1 MVPVVNGP
9 LEPGCLSLACRA
21 SRVQALLAVS
31 RDAVLLV
38 RHADRIVVAVNPVA
52 ERLYGV
58 ERLGQP
64 GEVRY
69 DDLVTDR
76 HAVQD
81 IFEQHRTHVPLR
93 YHLRADGA
101 RFPVEIAIHW
111 FVDMEGVELGCFGV
125 RDLSREE
132 EDSRRLRAAEN
143 SYRAIFRAAPFPVL
157 LLDRR
162 GVVSD
167 ANEAALALYRHSLA
181 TLVGQPVAALLQDE
195 RQARRYF
202 RAPHWHDAGQ
212 WHRRRDGEPFLADVD
227 VSMLRL
233 SVDVHAMVVLRD
245 VTEERALLA
254 RVQASEARWRFAL
267 EGHGDALWEWDLVR
281 GVFDVSR
288 TLGEWLGRLPDPHEQ
303 VPAYW
308 GERVHAGDRDR
319 LMRALVA
326 HLKGETALIDIEVR
340 LRLHDSDSRWVWLR
354 GRVMERSPAGRALRL
369 IGSVRDVHD
378 QKAQAEALA
387 QWREQVQ
394 HAARLTSMT
403 EMAAALAHELNQP
416 LTAIRNFSAATLRR
430 LDKEALRD
438 TTEVRRAVQLIADE
452 AMRAGR
458 IMQHIR
464 GVVRRDRIHCAPVRL
479 DELVERV
486 RHLAELQARRL
497 GATIDLQLD
506 ATLPPVR
513 ADRVLAEQLLL
524 NLVRNGLEAMHV
536 VGGERRLVIATAVA
550 DAGFAEVS
558 VHDCGSG
565 LPTDPA
571 IDIYTPFVTT
581 KDDGLGMGLA
591 ICRSIVESHQGHLWA
606 ESRPGGGTVFRFT
619 LPLAAP
625 AEEPV
630 PCR

>member
-1 MVPVVNGP
+1 M
-9 LEPGCLSLACRA
+9 
-21 SRVQALLAVS
+21 QALLAVS

-38 RHADRIVVAVNPVA
+38 RHADRVIVAANPVA
-52 ERLYGV
+52 ERLYGP
-58 ERLGQP
+58 ERVGP
-64 GEVRY
+64 SGAARY

-76 HAVQD
+76 HAVPD
-81 IFEQHRTHVPLR
+81 IFDQHRTHVPLR

-101 RFPVEIAIHW
+101 RFPVEMSIHW
-111 FVDMEGVELGCFGV
+111 FTDLDGSELGCFGV

-132 EDSRRLRAAEN
+132 EDGRRLRAAEN

-181 TLVGQPVAALLQDE
+181 TLVGQPVAALLQDGH
-195 RQARRYF
+195 QARRYF

-281 GVFDVSR
+281 GVFEVSH
-288 TLGEWLGRLPDPHEQ
+288 TLGEWLGRLPEPQEQ

-308 GERVHAGDRDR
+308 AERVHPGDRER
-319 LMRALVA
+319 LTRALVA
-326 HLKGETALIDIEVR
+326 HLKDETALVDVEVR
-340 LRLHDSDSRWVWLR
+340 LTLHDGESRWVWLR
-354 GRVMERSPAGRALRL
+354 GRVMARTPAGRAQRM

-378 QKAQAEALA
+378 QKIQAEALV

-394 HAARLTSMT
+394 HAARLTSMA

-438 TTEVRRAVQLIADE
+438 TAEVRRAVQLIADE

-464 GVVRRDRIHCAPVRL
+464 GVVRRDKIHCAPVQL
-479 DELVERV
+479 DELVRRV
-486 RHLAELQARRL
+486 QHLAELQARRL
-497 GATIDLQLD
+497 GATIDLRLD
-506 ATLPPVR
+506 PGLPPVL

-524 NLVRNGLEAMHV
+524 NLVRNGLEAMHAV
-536 VGGERRLVIATAVA
+536 EGERRLVIATA
-550 DAGFAEVS
+550 AGEAGLAEVS
-558 VHDCGSG
+558 VHDRGSG
-565 LPTDPA
+565 LPTDPGV
-571 IDIYTPFVTT
+571 DIYTPFVTT
-581 KDDGLGMGLA
+581 KDEGLGMGLA

-606 ESRPGGGTVFRFT
+606 EPRPDGGTVFRFT
-619 LPLAAP
+619 LPLAVP
-625 AEEPV
+625 AKEPV